1 MKSYFLNSLE
11 TRNCRKN
18 NENVLKNL
26 RICENCKNIAIPT
39 YKSFFA
45 QTKSY
50 CKTCYTKLNFTDD
63 SLITPSK
70 IEFDIIETLVISCKN
85 QNCELIFN
93 VNTLENL
100 INHQKDCVFNTS
112 GSPIFYF

>member
-1 MKSYFLNSLE
+1 MKTYFLNSLE

-18 NENVLKNL
+18 TENVLKNL
-26 RICENCKNIAIPT
+26 SFCDSCKNIAIPT
-39 YKSFFA
+39 YKSFYA
-45 QTKSY
+45 QTKSF
-50 CKTCYTKLNFTDD
+50 CKSCYKKSNFTED

-70 IEFDIIETLVISCKN
+70 LEFDLIDKLVISCKN

-100 INHQKDCVFNTS
+100 INHQKDCVFNIS
-112 GSPIFYF
+112 GRKIIYI